1 MTCWVA
7 LVIPVSL
14 SLFPNHISELLNHKK
29 KMSRPMFKRR
39 CNLNNTDRKDL
50 RCLNCPKISR
60 RDCPVDYNYVT
71 DVLLGEINLFLMT
84 REITHVKM
92 KNGTRVQQVL
102 IREKTLPCRPTCDGA
117 SPLPCGEG
125 STQFLMLCYIKMKQ
139 KYRGRN
145 NPNVLYTPF
154 TRNNLINGF
163 DFMPGSLLNIMTTEM
178 WEAVKPLEM
187 LTNVEE
193 AIFGTNGPAAV
204 TGHLERDG
212 PVTVGLHNADVSL
225 GTLRGSIA
233 QLYNCFHSGG
243 RPGRGRDQGTFRPG
257 SAFGVQQSMMAC
269 YAILHPNQ
277 PP

>member
-1 MTCWVA
+1 
-7 LVIPVSL
+7 
-14 SLFPNHISELLNHKK
+14 
-29 KMSRPMFKRR
+29 
-39 CNLNNTDRKDL
+39 
-50 RCLNCPKISR
+50 
-60 RDCPVDYNYVT
+60 
-71 DVLLGEINLFLMT
+71 
-84 REITHVKM
+84 M

-163 DFMPGSLLNIMTTEM
+163 DFMPGSLLNIMTTEI
-178 WEAVKPLEM
+178 WEAMKTLEI
-187 LTNVEE
+187 LTNVQG
-193 AIFGTNGPAAV
+193 AILGTNGPAAT
-204 TGHLERDG
+204 TGHLERYG
-212 PVTVGLHNADVSL
+212 PVTVGLHNTDVSL
-225 GTLRGSIA
+225 GILRRPPSNA
-233 QLYNCFHSGG
+233 QLYKIFHSGG
-243 RPGRGRDQGTFRPG
+243 EPEWGRDQGTFRAG
-257 SAFGVQQSMMAC
+257 SAFGVRRSMMAS